1 MLGNPS
7 PLADLLDSVLQ
18 LVSLEE
24 DDEDGLVDLVS
35 LWGHCTVKT
44 ESDRSHDSDDAVKK
58 IFCTDCGGVLQWV
71 FDVCLSQEHVSSA
84 NPPQHPLKR
93 GNPLSADDSGHKP
106 EKS

>member
-35 LWGHCTVKT
+35 LWGHRTVKT
-44 ESDRSHDSDDAVKK
+44 ESDRSRDSDDAVKK
-58 IFCTDCGGVLQWV
+58 HLLYGLWWGPPEGLR
-71 FDVCLSQEHVSSA
+71 CLPVSGTRFLGKPSTASSQTWESS
-84 NPPQHPLKR
+84 LCR
-93 GNPLSADDSGHKP
+93 
-106 EKS
+106 